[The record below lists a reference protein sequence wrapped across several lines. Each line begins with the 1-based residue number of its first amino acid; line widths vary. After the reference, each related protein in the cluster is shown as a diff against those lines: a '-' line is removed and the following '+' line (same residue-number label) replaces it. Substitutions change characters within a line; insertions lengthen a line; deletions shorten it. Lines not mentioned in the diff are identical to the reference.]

1 VRVDRYHGLFGD
13 RRDHR
18 VWKALG
24 FSAVLHAA
32 LFLAFGRF
40 HIRPVER
47 TFYAPIQ
54 VVNLVPPSGRSKPGG
69 VVGTP
74 RPASPPQPKVE
85 TQAKPKPKVKGK
97 PKAKVKSGSRPS
109 KPKPKPSPT
118 RPSAARPKPIP
129 KPAPDQVAR
138 PQGSAAPEPSP
149 EALEQKVAERIA
161 AMRAKHGEAPP
172 PAPASAGDRSELG
185 ERRVG
190 QAIEAIRRRIDQ
202 ASAGGPGGSG
212 AAGIS
217 GNRTAIEEVR
227 LRAYYNRLW
236 ERVKDHWTIPPGLK
250 GRDLSV
256 IVSVVLDR
264 QGRIL
269 RRVVEESS
277 GSDAFDTAALMA
289 LERAQPLPP
298 MPDEVRDETLEVG
311 FRFHGE

>member
-1 VRVDRYHGLFGD
+1 MRVDRYHGLYGD

-40 HIRPVER
+40 HIRPVDR

-54 VVNLVPPSGRSKPGG
+54 VVNLVPPSGRPKPEG
-69 VVGTP
+69 VAGKP
-74 RPASPPQPKVE
+74 HRASPPAPKVKPK
-85 TQAKPKPKVKGK
+85 AKSKPKAKAASRPPKPKPKA
-97 PKAKVKSGSRPS
+97 PPPRP
-109 KPKPKPSPT
+109 T
-118 RPSAARPKPIP
+118 AIRP
-129 KPAPDQVAR
+129 KPAPDRAA
-138 PQGSAAPEPSP
+138 PTQGSAAPTPAPEPSP
-149 EALEQKVAERIA
+149 EALERKVAERIA
-161 AMRAKHGEAPP
+161 ALRAKHAKPP
-172 PAPASAGDRSELG
+172 GPGPASAGDRSDLG
-185 ERRVG
+185 ARRVG

-217 GNRTAIEEVR
+217 GSRSAIEEVR

-236 ERVKDHWTIPPGLK
+236 ERVKNHWSIPPGLK

-269 RRVVEESS
+269 RRLVEEPS
-277 GSDAFDTAALMA
+277 GSEAFDTAALMA

-298 MPDEVRDETLEVG
+298 FPDEVRDETLEVG

>member
-54 VVNLVPPSGRSKPGG
+54 VVNLVPPSGRPKPGG

-74 RPASPPQPKVE
+74 RRASPPAPK
-85 TQAKPKPKVKGK
+85 TKARPTPKVKGK
-97 PKAKVKSGSRPS
+97 PKAKAKTGSRPS
-109 KPKPKPSPT
+109 QPKPQASPA
-118 RPSAARPKPIP
+118 RPSAARPKPTP

-138 PQGSAAPEPSP
+138 PKGSAAPAPEPNP
-149 EALEQKVAERIA
+149 EALERKVAERIA
-161 AMRAKHGEAPP
+161 AMRAKHGEAPAQ
-172 PAPASAGDRSELG
+172 APASAGDRADLG

-217 GNRTAIEEVR
+217 GSRTAIEEVR

-236 ERVKDHWTIPPGLK
+236 ERVKDHWAIPPGLK

-264 QGRIL
+264 KGRIL

-277 GSDAFDTAALMA
+277 GSEAFDTAALMA

-298 MPDEVRDETLEVG
+298 VPDEVRDETLEVG

>member
-1 VRVDRYHGLFGD
+1 MRVDRYHGLFGD

-74 RPASPPQPKVE
+74 RRASPPGPKVK
-85 TQAKPKPKVKGK
+85 TRAKPKPKVKGK
-97 PKAKVKSGSRPS
+97 PKATVKTAPRPS

-118 RPSAARPKPIP
+118 RPSAARPKP
-129 KPAPDQVAR
+129 KPAPAQVAR
-138 PQGSAAPEPSP
+138 PKGAAAPAPEPNP

-161 AMRAKHGEAPP
+161 AMRAKHAEAPP
-172 PAPASAGDRSELG
+172 PAPAPAGDRSELG

-217 GNRTAIEEVR
+217 GSRTALEEVR

-277 GSDAFDTAALMA
+277 GSEAFDTAALMA